1 MPNVATETSDSDT
14 RLRVKL
20 VSSKGQEVLFQVK
33 PSTTLGTVMRAYCT
47 RLNLQMDATRFIFD
61 GNRLNER
68 MLVSQSELEMDD
80 VIDVVEEMVGGGF
93 GGGFGGGDTQK
104 VGVIPKTCP
113 NRRQW

>member
-1 MPNVATETSDSDT
+1 MPNAATETSDSDT

-47 RLNLQMDATRFIFD
+47 RLNLQMDAIRFIFD
-61 GNRLNER
+61 GNRLNES

-80 VIDVVEEMVGGGF
+80 VIDVVEEMVGGG
-93 GGGFGGGDTQK
+93 GSSAGDSADGI
-104 VGVIPKTCP
+104 VPKTAPVVDARAC
-113 NRRQW
+113 R